1 MAFYRKCLILALLAF
16 CLQANAQ
23 DVRFSYQSKIGTG
36 NIDTILV
43 WARSNTNNPISLGA
57 VNLSWVFNS
66 SCLSYTAG
74 GSPTPN
80 SYWSLFR
87 NTWGSLLDLDLLQTI
102 IVSYNGNS
110 YDKRVQYGNAMA
122 FFPLPIVLPSNNQAP
137 LFVMKLWFSG
147 SCASQV
153 YMEDESEN
161 DLNQIADPTG
171 NLLTYIIE
179 NILSQPLAS
188 IWSELNVDLLS
199 PESAFVSW
207 TPTAEMTDGYFE
219 IERSKSPDFSQ
230 KNTLG
235 ILPLQE
241 GHSRPYHL
249 EDNQPIAGLSFYR
262 IRFLASDGREELSRV
277 VSLYVET
284 AELKDPIRITPNP
297 SSGIF
302 NLNFLLSDDPV
313 MIQILDLHG
322 RMVFEKRHAFQEAT
336 PISVSFLPAGT
347 YQLLITEQAGRRWY
361 KKLMIR

>member
-1 MAFYRKCLILALLAF
+1 MAFYRKCLILALLAL

-43 WARSNTNNPISLGA
+43 WARSNTINPISLGA

-102 IVSYNGNS
+102 TVTYDGNP
-110 YDKRVQYGNAMA
+110 YDRRVQYGNAMA
-122 FFPLPIVLPSNNQAP
+122 FFPAPIVLPTNAQAP
-137 LFVMKLWFSG
+137 LLVMKLWFSG
-147 SCASQV
+147 SCTSQV

-161 DLNQIADPTG
+161 GLNQIAGPTG

-188 IWSELNVDLLS
+188 IWSEVKVDLPS
-199 PESAFVSW
+199 PEAALVSW
-207 TPTAEMTDGYFE
+207 VPTAEMTDGSFE
-219 IERSKSPDFSQ
+219 VERSKSPNFSQ
-230 KNTLG
+230 KNTLNT
-235 ILPLQE
+235 LPLQK
-241 GHSRPYHL
+241 GPGRPYQF

-262 IRFLASDGREELSRV
+262 IRFMASDGREELSRV
-277 VSLYVET
+277 VSLYLET
-284 AELKDPIRITPNP
+284 EELKDPIRIIPNP
-297 SSGIF
+297 SAGIF
-302 NLNFLLSDDPV
+302 DLNFLLSEDPV

-322 RMVFEKRHAFQEAT
+322 RMVFEKRQAFQEAI

-347 YQLLITEQAGRRWY
+347 YQLLITQEDGKRWH
-361 KKLMIR
+361 KQVMIR